1 MSSNSPE
8 DPVNTSSSIDTS
20 KETVVTDN
28 IPSTSTEPGTVLS
41 NNTLENSNTDVEP
54 VNSSGSASG
63 TSSVAITPETPAA
76 PPVSVPETPAA
87 PPVSVP
93 ETPAAPFIQK
103 EENRPN
109 SPPHEDPST
118 DWFKQMQYVI
128 FNSELTNLKK
138 GNMNILK
145 ECADSKR
152 LLDLKFLDLT
162 NQINRVQ
169 TSVIALST
177 ISGFLNATKGQFNL
191 SENLISVIS
200 ISIST
205 YVTLVLSISKYYKFD
220 ESRESIQALR
230 EKYAILHNKIEHRA
244 DVLGPWCDKNLWKF
258 NDPKKKLEEWSKIK
272 IDMDE
277 EYELLIETKKT
288 LTTEFEIIMD
298 TRSRNVYNIV
308 NKKLTYYN
316 RKELA
321 DWAISE
327 LELEASIEDR
337 FAVHDAKRAAKNTPS
352 MSAKRRQSI
361 QSGHEAL
368 EDNWD
373 NDDLDF

>member
-1 MSSNSPE
+1 MSNPSA
-8 DPVNTSSSIDTS
+8 DIPVNASASIEDEVIPILTSATS
-20 KETVVTDN
+20 DVDPIPLNSTETEGVSLGIFEPNNENDIVSDATPVVT
-28 IPSTSTEPGTVLS
+28 
-41 NNTLENSNTDVEP
+41 
-54 VNSSGSASG
+54 SASD
-63 TSSVAITPETPAA
+63 PEVVIVA
-76 PPVSVPETPAA
+76 PPASTH
-87 PPVSVP
+87 
-93 ETPAAPFIQK
+93 
-103 EENRPN
+103 ENPL
-109 SPPHEDPST
+109 T
-118 DWFKQMQYVI
+118 DWFKQMQYII
-128 FNSELTNLKK
+128 FHSELTNLKK

-169 TSVIALST
+169 TSVIFLST
-177 ISGFLNATKGQFNL
+177 ISGFLNATREQFGI
-191 SENLISVIS
+191 SDSIISVIS

-220 ESRESIQALR
+220 EMRESIQVLR

-244 DVLGPWCDKNLWKF
+244 DVLGPWADKNLWKF
-258 NDPKKKLEEWSKIK
+258 TDPGKKLTEWSKIK
-272 IDMDE
+272 SKMDD
-277 EYELLIETKKT
+277 EYELLIETKKL

-308 NKKLTYYN
+308 NKRLTYNN

-321 DWAISE
+321 DWAIHE
-327 LELEASIEDR
+327 LELESTIEDK
-337 FAVHDAKRAAKNTPS
+337 FAKHDAKRASTNTVS

-361 QSGHEAL
+361 QSGHETV

-373 NDDLDF
+373 SDDLDF